1 MSPTAK
7 VILALSALAA
17 GAAIW
22 LAAKA
27 VYQPPPAATADGEP
41 APPPAASPAA
51 PPRAPAAGGDPAAL
65 RREREWLEAESADVN
80 REIAALEADASIS
93 ADALAGLSIELVA
106 TEAKI
111 ESHEA
116 ARARARA
123 ALRELPAGDVAALKA
138 AELAPYRRLPEVAG
152 ALGVRV
158 YEPMAEEDLAG
169 ELARTKRALGADH
182 EEVKAIR
189 AKLEDLEKD
198 RRRELATVRRT
209 LEQLKARHRQAL
221 ADAAAEAARLA
232 PRRDALAA
240 RLAAARRQ
248 RVRLSA
254 LLAERLRL
262 ERRLGRVRRLEG
274 QLPAAG

>member
-7 VILALSALAA
+7 VILALAAIAA
-17 GAAIW
+17 GAAVW

-27 VYQPPPAATADGEP
+27 VYQPAPAATADGEP
-41 APPPAASPAA
+41 APAA
-51 PPRAPAAGGDPAAL
+51 PPTAPAHTPVSSSDPAAL
-65 RREREWLEAESADVN
+65 RREREQLEAESAEVN
-80 REIAALEADASIS
+80 RDIAALEADASLS
-93 ADALAGLSIELVA
+93 ADALAGLSIELAA

-116 ARARARA
+116 ARSRARA
-123 ALRELPAGDVAALKA
+123 ALRELPAGDVDALKA
-138 AELAPYRRLPEVAG
+138 AELAPYRRLPEVAD

-158 YEPMAEEDLAG
+158 YEPMAREDLAG
-169 ELARTKRALGADH
+169 ELARATRALGADH
-182 EEVKAIR
+182 EKVKAIR
-189 AKLEDLEKD
+189 AKLEELEKGS
-198 RRRELATVRRT
+198 RRELGTIRRT
-209 LEQLKARHRQAL
+209 LRQLKSRQQQAL
-221 ADAAAEAARLA
+221 ADAAAGAARLA

-240 RLAAARRQ
+240 RLAGARRQ

-262 ERRLGRVRRLEG
+262 QRRLSRVRRLEG